1 MHNELIEQLSI
12 LNIQRKFFIR
22 QLNKDFFYEDSRNV
36 IFKKLSDVEDEIK
49 KIKFKIKLER
59 VIKDEDNNTNST
71 THKEK

>member
-49 KIKFKIKLER
+49 KIKFKIKLEK
-59 VIKDEDNNTNST
+59 VIKDENNNTNST

>member
-22 QLNKDFFYEDSRNV
+22 QLNRDFFYEDSRNV

-49 KIKFKIKLER
+49 KIKFKIKLEK
-59 VIKDEDNNTNST
+59 VIKDENNNTNSA
-71 THKEK
+71 TH

>member
-49 KIKFKIKLER
+49 KIKFKINLER
-59 VIKDEDNNTNST
+59 KLANENNNTNST

>member
-12 LNIQRKFFIR
+12 LNIQKKFFIR

-49 KIKFKIKLER
+49 KIKFKIKLEK